1 MLLEEYRH
9 TRDGLRYGFAVGKVR
24 VLSARLLDRSALERL
39 VDAPSFHEQK
49 RILSDTPYGRFLEQA
64 RTPAEVDEA
73 LNRALDSAYAFL
85 GEAGLP
91 LPIQRF
97 FRVRHDYTN
106 LKAALK
112 ADALGVGLDDLLV
125 DHGTLPREL
134 FSGPLDRLPEPLGA
148 LARELSPE
156 VADARADVD
165 LMAIDAAVDRAF
177 HVELH
182 AIADEARSSF
192 LKDLA
197 VRLSDVANLKTMVR
211 AQHAGVSAS
220 RLADMLVADG
230 SMSSRDLLTA
240 YRLPR
245 AELLSTLDRRLRL
258 RGAPLAS
265 ADGVDDLDVIADN
278 VIVDTIK
285 RAKHSEPGPDDI
297 VEYVRARESEVQV
310 LRVALL
316 GKLAG
321 LDSAALHRRMRA
333 SFR

>member
-1 MLLEEYRH
+1 
-9 TRDGLRYGFAVGKVR
+9 
-24 VLSARLLDRSALERL
+24 
-39 VDAPSFHEQK
+39 
-49 RILSDTPYGRFLEQA
+49 
-64 RTPAEVDEA
+64 
-73 LNRALDSAYAFL
+73 
-85 GEAGLP
+85 
-91 LPIQRF
+91 
-97 FRVRHDYTN
+97 
-106 LKAALK
+106 
-112 ADALGVGLDDLLV
+112 
-125 DHGTLPREL
+125 
-134 FSGPLDRLPEPLGA
+134 
-148 LARELSPE
+148 LSPE